1 MDPSAKGWWETSDAG
16 QMNDDSEQKKEVK
29 ANAGFT
35 SQYGLTGQSGIGSS
49 MFNISKSQ
57 TLHLATQQALKINL
71 PY

>member
-1 MDPSAKGWWETSDAG
+1 
-16 QMNDDSEQKKEVK
+16 MNDDSEQKKEVK